1 MMNIKKYQY
10 LLKSKKLSNC
20 EISEEVG
27 IAQVI
32 FSRFVRKESD
42 IGNMSLDNA
51 LKLSEYYNKYFNE
64 IKQRKKL

>member
-1 MMNIKKYQY
+1 M
-10 LLKSKKLSNC
+10 
-20 EISEEVG
+20 
-27 IAQVI
+27 I

-51 LKLSEYYNKYFNE
+51 LKLNEYYNNYFNE